1 MQLADFVIHNKLRF
15 KNPALLQEA
24 LTHRSYIN
32 EHPDAGVDN
41 ERLEFLGDAILD
53 FLAAELLYER
63 TPPLREGDMTQL
75 RSALVRADTLAL
87 LARDCKIGEALRMA
101 RGEETAGGRNRV
113 TLLGDAF
120 EAVLGAI
127 YLDGGL
133 AAARR
138 WLAPKLKKHLD
149 AVLRDALDK
158 DARSRLQEIMQER
171 EGITPVY
178 EVIGETGPEHDKLFT
193 VQVRVGERVVA
204 TGSGRSK
211 QAAAQDAARNGLAGE

>member
-1 MQLADFVIHNKLRF
+1 MQLTDFIVHNKLRL

-24 LTHRSYIN
+24 LTHRSYVN
-32 EHPDAGVDN
+32 EHPDAGANN

-63 TPPLREGDMTQL
+63 TPPLREGEMTQL

-101 RGEETAGGRNRV
+101 RGEETAGGRNRA

-138 WLAPKLKKHLD
+138 WLAPKLKRQLD

-178 EVIGETGPEHDKLFT
+178 EVIGEAGPEHDKLFT